1 MCFINTLESEL
12 NKLPDELRVTVAAS
26 LKQWHEQLTALN
38 LDFYPSPEFSASMV
52 KVWCSSLFIAE
63 SCLRRPEIL
72 IDLVATGDL
81 STLYNIH
88 SYADK
93 LALKQ
98 PDSVASLMQELRWFR
113 RREMIRI
120 AWRDLAGWAQL
131 SETLAEL
138 SWLADA
144 CIQFALDFLYEQACE
159 KRGTPLL
166 SDGSPQQIVILGMG
180 KLGAY
185 ELNYSSD
192 IDLIFAYAEN
202 GVLPDRKETSY
213 SEFFTRLCQ
222 SLVKV
227 LDEITVDGFV
237 FRTDIRLRPFGDSG
251 PIIMTFDGMEN
262 YYQTQAREWERYAM
276 IKARQVAGD
285 FKTGIQLMAM
295 LKAFVYRR
303 YLDYGAFE
311 ELRSLKA
318 QITQELRRKDRMDN
332 VKLGSGGIR
341 EIEFIGQAFQ
351 LIRGGNEKTLQT
363 RGILD
368 VLRILG
374 ELELLTVNDA
384 ASLTQSYCFLRRVEN
399 HIQQY
404 QDRQTHDLPTSA
416 LVRQILAY
424 SLDYPDWSSFKN
436 QLDMVRAQVHA
447 VFDQVFSLSR
457 QDVKN
462 QQSQQIWICAVD
474 DVELLDN
481 LSAYGFQQHGDSL
494 IAIKHFKNAA
504 SVRRLTSK
512 GAKVLDRLMPLVI
525 EAMQQ
530 VDNPDETLKRM
541 LGLFEAVAGRNVYL
555 SLLAENPDALAQL
568 VRLSSASPWICD
580 YLARYPVLFD
590 ELLDTRTL
598 FEPLKK
604 EILDEQLAVL
614 LANIEVQDLEQLM
627 IALRQFK
634 HTNMLRVAAADIMGM
649 IPIMVVS
656 DYLTYIAESIV
667 AHVIDRAWLMLTEK
681 HGFPPGCDNTVKGFA
696 VLGFGKLG
704 GIELGYGSDLDMVF
718 LYDCKDGN
726 ALTDG
731 EASAPAH
738 APHLR
743 PVGEKPISCAL
754 FYGRLGLKIRHILD
768 TKLLSGVLY
777 DVDMRL
783 RPSGDS
789 GLLVTHINAYEDY
802 LKNQAW
808 TWEHQAL
815 VRGRFI
821 AGDLGLKAQYEAI
834 RRRILSLPRDTELLK
849 TEVREMREK
858 MRNALA
864 TKESDKF
871 DLKQSKGGIAD
882 IEFIV
887 QFGVLALAAKN
898 EALTTYT
905 DNVRLLEALQQDGF
919 MSKMDAEALKAAYC
933 TYRDTGHKLVLQGER
948 AVINEIEVVGMRK
961 QVEQIWHD
969 FME

>member
-1 MCFINTLESEL
+1 MSFINTFQPEL
-12 NKLPDELRVTVAAS
+12 DKLPDELRASVAAS
-26 LKQWHEQLTALN
+26 LMQWHEQLTGLN
-38 LDFYPSPEFSASMV
+38 IDFHQTLEINASMV

-63 SCLRRPEIL
+63 SCIRRPEIL
-72 IDLVATGDL
+72 VDLVNSGDL
-81 STLYNIH
+81 LTIYNDH
-88 SYADK
+88 NYADK
-93 LALKQ
+93 LASMQ
-98 PDSVASLMQELRWFR
+98 IEDEAQLMQELRQFR
-113 RREMIRI
+113 RKEMIRI

-131 SETLAEL
+131 SETLADL

-144 CIQFALDFLYEQACE
+144 CIQYALSFLYKQACE

-166 SDGSPQQIVILGMG
+166 SDGSPQQIVVLGMG

-222 SLVKV
+222 SLIKV
-227 LDEITVDGFV
+227 LDEITADGFV

-285 FKTGIQLMAM
+285 SKTGEQLMVM
-295 LKAFVYRR
+295 LKSFVYRR

-311 ELRSLKA
+311 ELRSLKT
-318 QITQELRRKDRMDN
+318 QITQELRRKDRMEN
-332 VKLGSGGIR
+332 IKLGPGGIR

-374 ELELLTVNDA
+374 ELELLDPNDA
-384 ASLTQSYCFLRRVEN
+384 EQLKQSYCFLRRVEN

-404 QDRQTHDLPTSA
+404 QDRQTHDLPAAA
-416 LVRQILAY
+416 LVQRILAY
-424 SLDYPDWSSFKN
+424 SLDYPDWNSFKN
-436 QLDMVRAQVHA
+436 QLDMVRTQVHE

-457 QDVKN
+457 QEVKD
-462 QQSQQIWICAVD
+462 QHSQQIWIGAAD
-474 DVELLDN
+474 DAELQDS
-481 LSAYGFQQHGDSL
+481 LSVIGFQQTNDSL
-494 IAIKHFKNAA
+494 SAIKHFKNAA
-504 SVRRLTSK
+504 SIRRLTTK
-512 GAKVLDRLMPLVI
+512 GAKVLDWLMPQLI
-525 EAMQQ
+525 EALQQ
-530 VDNPDETLKRM
+530 VGNPDETLKRM

-568 VRLSSASPWICD
+568 LRLSSASPWICD
-580 YLARYPVLFD
+580 YLSRYPVLFD

-604 EILDEQLAVL
+604 EDLDEQLTIL
-614 LANIEVQDLEQLM
+614 LANVEVQDLEQLM
-627 IALRQFK
+627 IVLRQFK
-634 HTNMLRVAAADIMGM
+634 QLNVLRVSAADIMGV

-667 AHVIDRAWLMLTEK
+667 AHVVDRAWLMLTEK
-681 HGFPPGCDNTVKGFA
+681 HGFPPDSNNTSKDFA

-704 GIELGYGSDLDMVF
+704 GIELGYGSDLDLVF
-718 LYDCKDGN
+718 LYDCQDGI
-726 ALTDG
+726 ALTD
-731 EASAPAH
+731 
-738 APHLR
+738 
-743 PVGEKPISCAL
+743 GEKPISCSQ
-754 FYGRLGLKIRHILD
+754 FYGRLGLKVRHILD

-789 GLLVTHINAYEDY
+789 GLLVSHINAYEDY

-821 AGDLGLKAQYEAI
+821 AGDPRLKAEYEAI
-834 RRRILSLPRDTELLK
+834 RHRILSMPRDPTLLK
-849 TEVREMREK
+849 TEIRKMREK
-858 MRNALA
+858 MRDALA
-864 TKESDKF
+864 MKESNKF

-887 QFGVLALAAKN
+887 QFGVLARAAKN
-898 EALTTYT
+898 RALTTYT
-905 DNVRLLEALQQDGF
+905 DNVRLLEGLQADGF
-919 MSKMDAEALKAAYC
+919 MSEKVAKTLKTAYC
-933 TYRDTGHKLVLQGER
+933 TYRDYGHKLVLQGDR
-948 AVINEIEVVGMRK
+948 ALIDEAEVVEMSA

>member
-1 MCFINTLESEL
+1 MSVINNLAPEFDT
-12 NKLPDELRVTVAAS
+12 LPDELRSTVASS
-26 LKQWHEQLTALN
+26 LKLWHEKLTELN
-38 LDFYPSPEFSASMV
+38 PDFHPTPEFNAAMV
-52 KVWCSSLFIAE
+52 KVWCSSLFVVE
-63 SCLRRPEIL
+63 SCTRHPDLL
-72 IDLVATGDL
+72 VDLVNSGDL
-81 STLYNIH
+81 SANYNIH
-88 SYADK
+88 CYAGK
-93 LALKQ
+93 LA
-98 PDSVASLMQELRWFR
+98 PMRIESEAELMQELRRFR
-113 RREMIRI
+113 RREMVRI

-131 SETLAEL
+131 SETLMDL
-138 SWLADA
+138 SLLADA
-144 CIQFALDFLYEQACE
+144 CIHSALAFLFQQACE

-166 SDGSPQQIVILGMG
+166 SDGRPQQIVVLAMG

-202 GVLPDRKETSY
+202 GVLPDRKETTY
-213 SEFFTRLCQ
+213 SEFFMRLCQ

-285 FKTGIQLMAM
+285 FKTGAQLMTM
-295 LKAFVYRR
+295 LKYFVYRR

-332 VKLGSGGIR
+332 IKLGPGGIR

-351 LIRGGNEKTLQT
+351 LIRGGNEKALQM

-374 ELELLTVNDA
+374 ELELLTPNDA
-384 ASLTQSYCFLRRVEN
+384 GQLKQSYCFLRRVEN

-404 QDRQTHDLPTSA
+404 QDRQTHDLPAAAS
-416 LVRQILAY
+416 VQRILAY
-424 SLDYPDWSSFKN
+424 SLDYPDWNSFKN
-436 QLDMVRAQVHA
+436 QLDTVRAQVHA

-457 QDVKN
+457 QEIKD
-462 QQSQQIWICAVD
+462 QHSQKIWIGAVD
-474 DVELLDN
+474 DAELLDT
-481 LSAYGFQQHGDSL
+481 LSAYGFQKTDDSL
-494 IAIKHFKNAA
+494 AAIKHFKNAA
-504 SVRRLTSK
+504 SIRRLTSK
-512 GAKVLDRLMPLVI
+512 GAKVLDRLVPQLI

-530 VDNPDETLKRM
+530 VENPDETLRRI

-568 VRLSSASPWICD
+568 LRLSSASPWICD
-580 YLARYPVLFD
+580 YLALYPVLFD
-590 ELLDTRTL
+590 ELLDTRSL
-598 FEPLKK
+598 YEPLKK
-604 EILDEQLAVL
+604 EDLDEQLTIL
-614 LANIEVQDLEQLM
+614 LANSEVQDLEQLM
-627 IALRQFK
+627 IVLRQFK
-634 HTNMLRVAAADIMGM
+634 QLNVLRVAAADIMGA
-649 IPIMVVS
+649 IPVMVVS
-656 DYLTYIAESIV
+656 DYLTCIAESIV
-667 AHVIDRAWLMLTEK
+667 AHVVDRTWLMLTGK
-681 HGFPPGCDNTVKGFA
+681 HGFPLGSDNTAKGFA

-718 LYDCKDGN
+718 LYDCQDGQ
-726 ALTDG
+726 ALTD
-731 EASAPAH
+731 
-738 APHLR
+738 
-743 PVGEKPISCAL
+743 GEKPISCSQ
-754 FYGRLGLKIRHILD
+754 FYGRWGLKVRHILD

-777 DVDMRL
+777 EVDMRL
-783 RPSGDS
+783 RPSGES
-789 GLLVTHINAYEDY
+789 GLLVTHINIYEDY

-815 VRGRFI
+815 VRGRFV
-821 AGDLGLKAQYEAI
+821 AGDFRLKAQFEAI
-834 RRRILSLPRDTELLK
+834 RRRILSLPRDSSLLK

-864 TKESDKF
+864 TRESAKF

-887 QFGVLALAAKN
+887 QFGVLARAAKN
-898 EALTTYT
+898 GALTTYT
-905 DNVRLLEALQQDGF
+905 DNVRLLDGLQEDGF
-919 MSKMDAEALKAAYC
+919 MTRAEAETLKVAYC
-933 TYRDTGHKLVLQGER
+933 TYRDYGHKLVLQGER
-948 AVINEIEVVGMRK
+948 AVINEAEVFELSK